1 MIDPTKI
8 TDSMKPPEYRF
19 NKYGEFLEFIL
30 PLTKHQEQYLLLK
43 QQNKKQDCIHYYIL
57 STDSK
62 VIGRFDIGGSEKER
76 GITYHIV
83 EEFQNR
89 GIGQMVLKTVVDDLF
104 SQNIAR
110 INILAV
116 NERSIAIATKIG
128 FTQKNKYQ
136 YVLSFIDYQKQESNQ
151 KS

>member
-8 TDSMKPPEYRF
+8 TDGMKPPEYRF
-19 NKYGEFLEFIL
+19 NKYGEFLDFIL
-30 PLTKHQEQYLLLK
+30 PLTKNQEQYLLLK
-43 QQNKKQDCIHYYIL
+43 QQDKKQDCIHYYIL

-104 SQNIAR
+104 SQNIER

-116 NERSIAIATKIG
+116 NERSVAIATKIG
-128 FTQKNKYQ
+128 FVQKNKYQ